1 MDRFGIGKVGLPGFG
16 VSGSGNGGQG
26 NAFHE
31 SLVDAWS
38 MSGYANGDSP
48 SSIRGVK
55 GNELQLRNFA
65 YALDS
70 GFGKY
75 EVDFIN
81 LFTPYPG
88 HKDYIV
94 FTPEKIEIIE
104 NLNSIFL
111 NLNSRKEIPSYKV
124 QVFGVTDPYS
134 LKYNYF
140 DKGGNYLIFNLP
152 NDGIYTIPKSYL
164 ADSNKN
170 IGFIVSDYKNS
181 KGITITQLPSAYE
194 GALIFDGVDD
204 IAYIENF
211 DTLIG
216 EEKIYTVIG
225 NYTNI
230 STKQSLFFNL
240 YNRHNT
246 QSFVRVSSQSPA
258 SININY
264 TRAYT
269 INFETGKL
277 LYKDLLNT
285 ENMSLLLVDNN
296 IPDVFSLNG
305 FPNSE
310 GLSNWGE
317 LSQVAYYYLGIY
329 RGILTPEEIETE
341 KAKLENMWDSKLN
354 KS

>member
-1 MDRFGIGKVGLPGFG
+1 MIGIGSSLLFDRRAGKA
-16 VSGSGNGGQG
+16 GSPEPPFNK
-26 NAFHE
+26 A
-31 SLVDAWS
+31 LVDAWF
-38 MSGYANGDSP
+38 MSGLSNSDKP
-48 SSIRGVK
+48 SSITGVK
-55 GNELQLRNFA
+55 GNEIQLKNFA
-65 YALDS
+65 YALSS

-75 EVDFIN
+75 EIDFTN
-81 LFTPYPG
+81 LFTLHPSN
-88 HKDYIV
+88 KDCIIY
-94 FTPEKIEIIE
+94 TPEEIEIIE
-104 NLNSIFL
+104 NLNSVFI
-111 NLNSRKEIPSYKV
+111 NLNVKKEIPSYKV
-124 QVFGVTDPYS
+124 QVFGVTNPYS

-140 DKGGNYLIFNLP
+140 DKDGNYLIFNLP

-164 ADSNKN
+164 ADSNN
-170 IGFIVSDYKNS
+170 SIGFIVSDYKNS

-194 GALIFDGVDD
+194 GALVFDGVDD

-341 KAKLENMWDSKLN
+341 KERLN
-354 KS
+354 EEWLKRKTD